1 MTVPNKKAPANY
13 VPAAAVI
20 RRGQALSGIIGRKG
34 CVGGLSSLWLKC
46 GAQRR
51 SAKETDS
58 LEYGRSE
65 WNSMCS
71 GKMRKYMEE
80 HQWRRR
86 LTRPILTLRHESVGS
101 KQD

>member
-1 MTVPNKKAPANY
+1 METGWLES
-13 VPAAAVI
+13 
-20 RRGQALSGIIGRKG
+20 RRGK
-34 CVGGLSSLWLKC
+34 
-46 GAQRR
+46 
-51 SAKETDS
+51 
-58 LEYGRSE
+58 

-86 LTRPILTLRHESVGS
+86 LTGLALTLRHESVGS

>member
-1 MTVPNKKAPANY
+1 M
-13 VPAAAVI
+13 PAAAVI
-20 RRGQALSGIIGRKG
+20 HRGQALSGIIGRKG
-34 CVGGLSSLWLKC
+34 CVGGFLSSRFKSKAQLWNALKT
-46 GAQRR
+46 GR
-51 SAKETDS
+51 
-58 LEYGRSE
+58 LEIGRGK

-86 LTRPILTLRHESVGS
+86 LAGPKLTLRHESVGS

>member
-1 MTVPNKKAPANY
+1 M
-13 VPAAAVI
+13 PAAAVI
-20 RRGQALSGIIGRKG
+20 HRGQALSGIIGRKG
-34 CVGGLSSLWLKC
+34 CVGGHLSLRCKFKAQPCDASKTGWLE
-46 GAQRR
+46 R
-51 SAKETDS
+51 
-58 LEYGRSE
+58 GRGK

-86 LTRPILTLRHESVGS
+86 LAGPRLTLRHESVGS